1 MQKLGWTECVQE
13 TSRGLYGI
21 FSGGLARLALAKRQS
36 TPLAAMGQTPSRCS
50 ERIIRGGSRRS
61 RHDEAVPGTRRA
73 IAGRGMAGACANE
86 GCVGCCGREGSRSA
100 GLLGVEATDAN
111 EMASFAAWADARFC
125 GLAVAG
131 WQIGGGFDRLGR
143 SCHWA
148 GWRRPLKKQEKPG
161 SGSVLAPGGVP

>member
-1 MQKLGWTECVQE
+1 MRSGAFE
-13 TSRGLYGI
+13 GLYGI
-21 FSGGLARLALAKRQS
+21 FSGGLARLALAKRQCR
-36 TPLAAMGQTPSRCS
+36 PLAAMGQTPSRCS
-50 ERIIRGGSRRS
+50 ERIIRGGSRLS